1 MLIINLQQYGDFDMP
16 VTVST
21 WVSDNFE
28 SFKDTGLDN
37 SLFENDRDCSNAERV
52 LKKLG
57 FKKAKVG
64 TLTIGGN
71 L

>member
-1 MLIINLQQYGDFDMP
+1 MLIVNLEQYSDFDMP

-21 WVSDNFE
+21 WVSDEYNSLAE
-28 SFKDTGLDN
+28 TGLQ
-37 SLFENDRDCSNAERV
+37 SAAFQNDRDVKSAEEQLRRF
-52 LKKLG
+52 G

>member
-1 MLIINLQQYGDFDMP
+1 MLIVNLEQYGDFDIP

-21 WVSDNFE
+21 WVSEHFE
-28 SFKDTGLDN
+28 NFKDTGLDN
-37 SLFENDRDCSNAERV
+37 SLFKNDRDCLNAERV

-64 TLTIGGN
+64 TVTIGGN